1 MGVVFKNILEVDAE
15 LQREVLSW
23 RNSEDVRR
31 FMIHQHDITLD
42 EHQSWLQRLATEKT
56 QQCWVVFMDE
66 DSIGTAYIT
75 NIDWKSHRCE
85 WGFYIGNP
93 EYRGK
98 GLAKLVLFKFLEKIF
113 VELKL
118 EYLLTRVF
126 LENIA
131 AVTLYRKFGFR
142 ELKQEAVDG
151 DRNLI
156 AMEFTAKDWNARK
169 AALAVETGCL

>member
-1 MGVVFKNILEVDAE
+1 MEVVFKNILDVDAG
-15 LQREVLSW
+15 LQREVLNW

-31 FMIHQHDITLD
+31 FMIHRHDITLD
-42 EHQSWLQRLATEKT
+42 EHRNWLKRLSIEKT
-56 QQCWVVFMDE
+56 QQCWVVFIDE
-66 DSIGTAYIT
+66 DSVGTAYIT

-118 EYLLTRVF
+118 ECLLTRVF

-131 AVTLYRKFGFR
+131 ALTLYRKFGFR
-142 ELKQEAVDG
+142 ELKQETVDDG
-151 DRNLI
+151 RNLI
-156 AMEFTAKDWNARK
+156 VMEFTAKDWNTRK
-169 AALAVETGCL
+169 DALAAEAGIV